1 MLRPRPRLCEMR
13 SADLP
18 YRNAG
23 IQVSRPTGCRPLQV
37 VVDVDVVAVVM
48 PVQISLSEFRIWIRA
63 RRFFGGLCAM
73 AVAERF
79 GLN

>member
-1 MLRPRPRLCEMR
+1 MK
-13 SADLP
+13 
-18 YRNAG
+18 AG
-23 IQVSRPTGCRPLQV
+23 FVYDHGY
-37 VVDVDVVAVVM
+37 DHVM

-63 RRFFGGLCAM
+63 RRFFGGLSAM

>member
-1 MLRPRPRLCEMR
+1 MD
-13 SADLP
+13 ADE
-18 YRNAG
+18 NVG
-23 IQVSRPTGCRPLQV
+23 VDV
-37 VVDVDVVAVVM
+37 HENVDVDVDDM

-63 RRFFGGLCAM
+63 RQKNGGLSAM